1 MPGICLHL
9 HLQPLD
15 AINFPLRLTKG
26 AQKTTLV
33 DPNQDV
39 LKHNK
44 PVVCYENSRWTLQ
57 GVFFRFETVLDPFSI
72 NKQKSTTFPIQ
83 IQIHIYIYMYIV
95 FMHFS
100 QSNWRF
106 SFSWNPNFQS
116 LSSSYSS
123 HMRWCK
129 HQNWQHLVLD
139 VPPTRRPHC
148 ASRFDTKPWL
158 HWKPPRSG
166 KKTPRKF

>member
-33 DPNQDV
+33 DPSQDV

-57 GVFFRFETVLDPFSI
+57 GVFFFRFETVLDPFSI
-72 NKQKSTTFPIQ
+72 NKKAPHFQSKSIYIYILSYIVIHAFFPIQ
-83 IQIHIYIYMYIV
+83 LDMDFHA
-95 FMHFS
+95 FS
-100 QSNWRF
+100 KSQF
-106 SFSWNPNFQS
+106 SHHCHPATLLACADASTKTGS
-116 LSSSYSS
+116 I
-123 HMRWCK
+123 WCWMFL
-129 HQNWQHLVLD
+129 QQGDRIAPVAL
-139 VPPTRRPHC
+139 T
-148 ASRFDTKPWL
+148 
-158 HWKPPRSG
+158 
-166 KKTPRKF
+166 